1 MEIKPLIPGLTFTEI
16 LVESYLIEDL
26 TSFSELMDVFNK
38 YKTDNSQKTVLITLD
53 NLDQAEYT
61 STHSIMTNDLDE
73 TEGYDLSG
81 LDSACF
87 ENNEHIGYLS
97 TPTEFF
103 IRKENFLKRA
113 ENIDFSTVC
122 EKGLTIDE
130 DEVLILKNI
139 NLSPFKYLDKRIILK
154 IVPVEEPYLG
164 ISGFPNGYFASD
176 LDPFENY
183 ALARHLFEKYDYELF
198 GIGASLLGFTRK
210 GSLDKKSA
218 KELIADLSK
227 LYNCNES
234 VLDVF
239 LEPIHNSN
247 QLFLKYTD
255 SLEP

>member
-164 ISGFPNGYFASD
+164 ISGFRMVI
-176 LDPFENY
+176 LQV
-183 ALARHLFEKYDYELF
+183 
-198 GIGASLLGFTRK
+198 I
-210 GSLDKKSA
+210 
-218 KELIADLSK
+218 
-227 LYNCNES
+227 
-234 VLDVF
+234 
-239 LEPIHNSN
+239 
-247 QLFLKYTD
+247 
-255 SLEP
+255 